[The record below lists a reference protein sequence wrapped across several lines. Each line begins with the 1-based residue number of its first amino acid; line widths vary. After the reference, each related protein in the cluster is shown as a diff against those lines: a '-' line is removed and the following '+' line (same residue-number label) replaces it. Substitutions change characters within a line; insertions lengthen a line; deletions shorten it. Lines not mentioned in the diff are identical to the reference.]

1 MEPYLHEVARR
12 LIAFDTVSAKSN
24 AAAAAY
30 LAGALE
36 RHGFRVTCQEYES
49 DGVAKVNVVAT
60 AGPPV
65 AGGLVVS
72 GHVDVVPFA
81 SQAGWT
87 RDPLAF
93 AVDGDRVYGRGTSDM
108 KGFLAQCLAAAAT
121 LDRTRLRRPLVFAFT
136 ADEEIGCRGARRL
149 VPALPSLLGDV
160 PVPALAWIGEP
171 TGWRVHHTHKGIVV
185 FTITA
190 HGIAGHSSLPERG
203 QNAIAVMAKAIAV
216 VGAVQAELRA
226 APRSASAADF
236 PECPYTPLNLGAVRG
251 GNADN
256 MIADRC
262 TLSVGYRPL
271 PDEDPCAV
279 HREIVRRIA
288 AADLRDPGAPEV
300 HARVDVGPPSVV
312 AGMHSPRDTALE
324 IALRAVLERGASEAD
339 GGAPFA
345 TDGGELE
352 RGGIASVICGPGEL
366 EQAHQPN
373 ESMPRAAFEHGVDVV
388 RAVIERLCVS

>member
-1 MEPYLHEVARR
+1 
-12 LIAFDTVSAKSN
+12 
-24 AAAAAY
+24 
-30 LAGALE
+30 
-36 RHGFRVTCQEYES
+36 
-49 DGVAKVNVVAT
+49 
-60 AGPPV
+60 
-65 AGGLVVS
+65 
-72 GHVDVVPFA
+72 
-81 SQAGWT
+81 
-87 RDPLAF
+87 
-93 AVDGDRVYGRGTSDM
+93 
-108 KGFLAQCLAAAAT
+108 
-121 LDRTRLRRPLVFAFT
+121 
-136 ADEEIGCRGARRL
+136 
-149 VPALPSLLGDV
+149 
-160 PVPALAWIGEP
+160 
-171 TGWRVHHTHKGIVV
+171 
-185 FTITA
+185 
-190 HGIAGHSSLPERG
+190 
-203 QNAIAVMAKAIAV
+203 
-216 VGAVQAELRA
+216 
-226 APRSASAADF
+226 
-236 PECPYTPLNLGAVRG
+236 
-251 GNADN
+251 

-324 IALRAVLERGASEAD
+324 IALRAVLEHGASEAD